1 MLPADNHA
9 KSRVGGLSKPEWLVV
24 FGSAFLIIAGASSL
38 TIFYTGDVFWIFC
51 ELACLSDNRG
61 DLCVFGG
68 IKPQSD
74 GCRSLHR
81 SSLEQLAR
89 ELLPHIHDFRKFDI
103 RG

>member
-38 TIFYTGDVFWIFC
+38 TILHRRRVLDFLV

-61 DLCVFGG
+61 DLCGL
-68 IKPQSD
+68 
-74 GCRSLHR
+74 RRH
-81 SSLEQLAR
+81 
-89 ELLPHIHDFRKFDI
+89 
-103 RG
+103 